1 MTAARRRAPDRAAM
15 IRAVHVAA
23 RARGLEGEAYRAMLR
38 THGGAESCA
47 DMTVRQL
54 SAVLDHLNG
63 HKPRQQTR
71 RPRPV
76 AEGAPG
82 LGKARALWLD
92 LWVLGEVSDA
102 SEAALEAYAA
112 RMTKGAPGQSGQG
125 VARLEWLDGEHLDR
139 LIRGLRS
146 WLRRVAPDL
155 ERPDTPIYGA
165 AGQSLGSHPK
175 VRVAAEQAR
184 RLGALGVTVET
195 PTGAMLTQPD
205 DALDRLLAE
214 RGQALRAAM
223 DAAGIAAPLSKWLKD
238 RR

>member
-1 MTAARRRAPDRAAM
+1 MTAARRRAPDRAGM

-47 DMTVRQL
+47 DMTAQQL
-54 SAVLDHLNG
+54 MAVLDHLNG
-63 HKPRQQTR
+63 HRPRQQTR

-76 AEGAPG
+76 ADGAPG
-82 LGKARALWLD
+82 LAKARALWLD

-102 SEAALEAYAA
+102 SESALEAYAA
-112 RMTKGAPGQSGQG
+112 RMTKGARGQSGQG

-139 LIRGLRS
+139 LIRGLRG

-155 ERPDTPIYGA
+155 ERPDRPIY
-165 AGQSLGSHPK
+165 AGGQNLGSHPK
-175 VRVAAEQAR
+175 VRVAVEQAR
-184 RLGALGVTVET
+184 RLGLLGVAVDA
-195 PTGAMLTQPD
+195 PAGAMLSEPD
-205 DALDRLLAE
+205 GALDRLLAE
-214 RGQALRAAM
+214 RGRMLRDAM
-223 DAAGIAAPLSKWLKD
+223 DAAGIEAPLSRALKD